1 MRSTEEILLLH
12 RKRGEIL
19 ATKKN
24 KLKVIAL
31 GGLNEI
37 GKNIMVYEYGQ
48 DILVVDCGIA
58 FPTEDMLGI
67 DLVIPDFTYL
77 IQNKERVKGVV
88 LTHGHEDH
96 IGSVPYL
103 LREIDCP
110 IYSTRLTLGLLQIKF
125 KEHKLDHVKT
135 ECVQP
140 GEVVN
145 IGCFK
150 VEFIAVTHSI
160 ADSVAL
166 AIKAPN
172 SMVVHTGDF
181 KIDHTPVDGQHIDL
195 GRFAELGKKGV
206 DLFVCDSTNAEVP
219 GFTMSEKYVGVIFDR
234 IFEKFAESRILVA
247 TFSSN
252 IHRIQQVVNS
262 AVRHYRK
269 VAVIGR
275 SMQNTVKVAQELGYL
290 DIPDRILIDVSQI
303 KNYEDKQITIITTG
317 TQGEPMSA
325 LSRMSMN
332 DHKHVSIKPGDAVVI
347 SASSIP
353 GNEKAVSR
361 VVDEL
366 LKKGAHVMYDGLE
379 DVHVSG
385 HAKREELKIMHALIK
400 PKYFMPAHGEYR
412 HLKMH
417 KELAIEMG
425 MGKENCFVMNMG
437 EILEITSQG
446 AKVNGGVPSGKVF
459 VDGLG
464 VGDVG
469 NIVIRDRKH
478 LSQDGL
484 IVAIVTYETATR
496 ELKAGPDIISRGF
509 VYVRENEDLME
520 EMRELV
526 KKTFY
531 KWQEGSGDCDW
542 SNIKNDIKDVLRQF
556 IWHKT
561 KRSPMIL
568 PVIIEV

>member
-1 MRSTEEILLLH
+1 M
-12 RKRGEIL
+12 
-19 ATKKN
+19 AAKKN

-77 IQNKERVKGVV
+77 IQNKERVRGVV

-103 LREIDCP
+103 LREINCP

-125 KEHKLDHVKT
+125 KEHKLDNVKT
-135 ECVQP
+135 VCVEA
-140 GEVVN
+140 GDMVN

-150 VEFIAVTHSI
+150 VEFIPVTHSI
-160 ADSVAL
+160 ADSVAVV
-166 AIKAPN
+166 IKAPN
-172 SMVVHTGDF
+172 STVVHTGDF
-181 KIDHTPVDGQHIDL
+181 KIDHTPVDGQRIDL
-195 GRFAELGKKGV
+195 GRFAEVGRQGV

-234 IFEKFAESRILVA
+234 IFEKFMDSRILVA

-252 IHRIQQVVNS
+252 IHRIQQIVNS
-262 AVRHYRK
+262 AVRHKRR

-290 DIPDRILIDVSQI
+290 DIPRNILIDLSQI
-303 KNYEDKQITIITTG
+303 NNYNDSEVTIITTG

-325 LSRMSMN
+325 LSRMAMN
-332 DHKHVSIKPGDAVVI
+332 DHKQVSIKPGDAVII

-385 HAKREELKIMHALIK
+385 HAKREELKIMHALIR

-425 MGKENCFVMNMG
+425 MSKENCFVMNMG
-437 EILEITSQG
+437 EVLEITSSD
-446 AKVNGGVPSGKVF
+446 AKINGTVASGKVF

-469 NIVIRDRKH
+469 NIVLRDRKH

-484 IVAIVTYETATR
+484 IVVIITYEAATR
-496 ELKAGPDIISRGF
+496 ELRAGPDIISRGF
-509 VYVRENEDLME
+509 VYVRENEDLMDE
-520 EMRELV
+520 IREIA

-531 KWQEGSGDCDW
+531 KWQEGRKGCDW
-542 SNIKNDIKDVLRQF
+542 SNIKNDIKDELRQYMWRKF
-556 IWHKT
+556 